1 MSRQPIIGVWGHA
14 EAQNGPGREDSI
26 WIEFLT
32 ATWQFWTKNGL
43 KSAFL
48 VGLRQNKA
56 QKSRNHVKICPQRF
70 FLIVLTHFGTPHSTQ
85 GSSRGASA
93 WIHTRQHFVILISS
107 ELQNGLG
114 PPRKTLSDI
123 FWRVFMISGL
133 YFAQNRPELHFL
145 CKFSAKKCHFLGIW
159 NNYYSKMAYKVHFW
173 SISGKLTHK
182 NDKTRQKYV

>member
-1 MSRQPIIGVWGHA
+1 MCILSRQPIIGVRGHS
-14 EAQNGPGREDSI
+14 EAQNGPGRENSI

-123 FWRVFMISGL
+123 FWRDFMISGL
-133 YFAQNRPELHFL
+133 YKAFILPKTDQNCTFYANLVP
-145 CKFSAKKCHFLGIW
+145 
-159 NNYYSKMAYKVHFW
+159 
-173 SISGKLTHK
+173 K
-182 NDKTRQKYV
+182 NAIF

>member
-14 EAQNGPGREDSI
+14 EAQNGPGRENSI

-43 KSAFL
+43 KSAFS

-56 QKSRNHVKICPQRF
+56 QKSRNHVKICPKRLF
-70 FLIVLTHFGTPHSTQ
+70 FDSFDSFWHSHSTQ

-93 WIHTRQHFVILISS
+93 WIHTRQHFVFLISS

-133 YFAQNRPELHFL
+133 YFAQNRPEVHFL

>member
-1 MSRQPIIGVWGHA
+1 MSRQPIIGVWGHS
-14 EAQNGPGREDSI
+14 EAQNGTGRENSI
-26 WIEFLT
+26 WIEFLM
-32 ATWQFWTKNGL
+32 ATWQFWTKNGI
-43 KSAFL
+43 KSAFS
-48 VGLRQNKA
+48 VGFRQNTA
-56 QKSRNHVKICPQRF
+56 QKSRNHVKICPQSPF
-70 FLIVLTHFGTPHSTQ
+70 SIVLTHFCTPHSTQ

-145 CKFSAKKCHFLGIW
+145 CKFSANKCHFWGIW
-159 NNYYSKMAYKVHFW
+159 KF
-173 SISGKLTHK
+173 
-182 NDKTRQKYV
+182 